1 MFDAASACDSRR
13 VRMPTCA
20 LMHTA
25 AHVPTAFCSPVL
37 QMAGLASTGFMHNR
51 FELESLKRNVL
62 ARHADEIESA
72 LGKATLTK
80 AGNATTCA
88 QFHEAVTMQV
98 HFAPRRYW
106 VLSTTWKLHLSY
118 HLVLLG
124 A

>member
-1 MFDAASACDSRR
+1 
-13 VRMPTCA
+13 
-20 LMHTA
+20 
-25 AHVPTAFCSPVL
+25 
-37 QMAGLASTGFMHNR
+37 MAGLASTGFMHNR

-98 HFAPRRYW
+98 HFGPRRYW